1 VDDGRSSLIEVA
13 SAADKPSPIRASG
26 FWHWLS
32 RLRSYL
38 ILDPLVFFYT
48 FLLGSA
54 SFLVSFFD
62 RDKSKQH
69 SLARAWSRWILAT
82 TMTPVAVTGLESIDT
97 SRVAVYA
104 ANHISALD
112 IPVLYAHLPLQFR
125 ILAKQELFR
134 YPFVGGH
141 LKRSGQFAVSMDN
154 ARASIR
160 SLGRA
165 IESLKAGMPL
175 VVFPE
180 GGRSEDGHISPFK
193 GGAFYAAIKAQVP
206 VIPLAI
212 VGTYEA
218 LPMNTYH
225 IQPRPLQLLVGQ
237 PISTADYSLRE
248 MDALAERAQRAIE
261 EMYYANGHLSDP
273 RGSAA
278 E

>member
-1 VDDGRSSLIEVA
+1 LI
-13 SAADKPSPIRASG
+13 
-26 FWHWLS
+26 
-32 RLRSYL
+32 
-38 ILDPLVFFYT
+38 FFYT

-54 SFLVSFFD
+54 SFLVSVFD

-69 SLARAWSRWILAT
+69 SLARTWSRWILAT
-82 TMTPVAVTGLESIDT
+82 TMTPVSVTGLESIDT

-112 IPVLYAHLPLQFR
+112 IPVLYAYLPFQFR

-141 LKRSGQFAVSMDN
+141 LKRSGQFAVSVEN
-154 ARASIR
+154 ARAAIR
-160 SLGRA
+160 TLGRA
-165 IESLKAGMPL
+165 IESLKNGMPL

-180 GGRSEDGHISPFK
+180 GGRSDDGHISPFK
-193 GGAFYAAIKAQVP
+193 GGAFYAAIKARVP
-206 VIPLAI
+206 VVPLAI

-237 PISTADYSLRE
+237 PISTEDYSLKE
-248 MDALAERAQRAIE
+248 MDALAEKTQRAIE
-261 EMYYANGHLSDP
+261 QMYYANGHLSEP
-273 RGSAA
+273 CGRAA
-278 E
+278 EQSLFG

>member
-1 VDDGRSSLIEVA
+1 L
-13 SAADKPSPIRASG
+13 
-26 FWHWLS
+26 L
-32 RLRSYL
+32 
-38 ILDPLVFFYT
+38 LDPLIFFYT

-54 SFLVSFFD
+54 SFLISFFD
-62 RDKSKQH
+62 PDKSKQH
-69 SLARAWSRWILAT
+69 SLARTWSRWILRTA
-82 TMTPVAVTGLESIDT
+82 MTPVSVTGIESVDT
-97 SRVAVYA
+97 SHVAVYA

-112 IPVLYAHLPLQFR
+112 IPVLYAHLPFQFR

-141 LKRSGQFAVSMDN
+141 LKRSGQFAVSMES
-154 ARASIR
+154 ARAAIR
-160 SLGRA
+160 TLGHA

-206 VIPLAI
+206 VVPLAI

-225 IQPRPLQLLVGQ
+225 IQPRRLQLLVGQ

-248 MDALAERAQRAIE
+248 MDALAERTQSAIE

-273 RGSAA
+273 RGNSL